1 MPCRIL
7 EGASWCDIWWSWMV
21 VALIHN
27 GCISGVV
34 GTAHH
39 LRRIFC
45 IGVTKGIITIIDH
58 VIKLFISSVIC
69 ETPQRWMTRAFAVLE
84 KKNIIV
90 VYLYFLVKK
99 FAPFFFRATPSIV
112 FISGSMSILFV
123 GHTFNKIHL
132 FQNVLK
138 YLARSS

>member
-1 MPCRIL
+1 
-7 EGASWCDIWWSWMV
+7 
-21 VALIHN
+21 
-27 GCISGVV
+27 
-34 GTAHH
+34 
-39 LRRIFC
+39 
-45 IGVTKGIITIIDH
+45 
-58 VIKLFISSVIC
+58 
-69 ETPQRWMTRAFAVLE
+69 MTRAFAVLE

-112 FISGSMSILFV
+112 FISGGMSILFV